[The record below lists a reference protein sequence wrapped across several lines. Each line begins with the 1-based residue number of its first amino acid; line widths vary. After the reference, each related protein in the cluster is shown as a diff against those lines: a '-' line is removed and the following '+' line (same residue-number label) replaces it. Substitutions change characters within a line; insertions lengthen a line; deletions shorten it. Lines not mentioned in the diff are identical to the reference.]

1 MVKMQI
7 TFLRTHEGCKQCIK
21 YNPLVIIDAVPSKY
35 KQCGVFV

>member
-7 TFLRTHEGCKQCIK
+7 NFVRTHKGCIEFIK
-21 YNPLVIIDAVPSKY
+21 YNPLVIINVVPSKY